1 MTTKSGP
8 KGYANLY
15 QFMVATDQFPELRQ
29 GQRRRCLEKIRKRPM
44 TCDECRMEMGSI
56 GSSAVSARFSEL
68 EHDGW
73 IVSTGEQRQTTNGGV
88 ARVMRATTVDE
99 MKAILA
105 ARFKAAA

>member
-1 MTTKSGP
+1 MP

-15 QFMVATDQFPELRQ
+15 QFMVETDQFPELRR
-29 GQRRRCLEKIRKRPM
+29 GQRAACLELIRKSPM
-44 TCDECRMEMGSI
+44 TCDDCRLELGSI

-73 IVSTGEQRQTTNGGV
+73 IVWNGEQRRTTNGGL
-88 ARVMRATTVDE
+88 ARVMRATTVAE